1 MNWAIKARLGSPR
14 LVQFSRDLR
23 LARNFL
29 ALGVSKRH
37 SWALCYATKT
47 LLSQSIRLAE
57 LIMSKNSKITVVDAE
72 SEKFP
77 FVYRSPLKF
86 GGRVVKDV
94 TVFRT
99 TIAIEDKAKKKL
111 AFGMGEMTMGTAWAW
126 PSKTLTPE
134 QVLRIVIGLAEKI
147 VQSATKL
154 DPAAHPIALAVQL
167 KTIAK
172 QHALELAEAM
182 KLTEPIPDLAVALA
196 MSSTDIAL
204 HDAFGR
210 LHNANSFD
218 LLTPEIL
225 GTDLSPWLGE
235 DFIGKHF
242 TDVVLPK
249 PTPTLNLYHLV
260 GSLDPLSA
268 DDLNRKVGDG
278 LPETLEEWI
287 SKQQLSHL
295 KVKITGQD
303 LDADVGR
310 VFEIDRIAM
319 RVAPTRDWSYSIDF
333 NEACENE
340 DYVIDFLE
348 RLDRLSKDST
358 MKLHYIEQPMQRDLR
373 ARKEVT
379 MHRVSRLKPV
389 VIDESLTD
397 LDSLKFAKQQGY
409 SGIAI
414 KACKGISDSL
424 LFSAAAKH
432 YGMKIYVQDLTCVGS
447 SFLTSASLA
456 SRISGVTAVEGNG
469 RQYCPAG
476 NKDWESLYRPMFH
489 ILGGVVPTELLSGV
503 GIGFAWPRN
512 MLSKK
517 YASMAS

>member
-1 MNWAIKARLGSPR
+1 MLCDGFFSPLCLLL
-14 LVQFSRDLR
+14 LVSIM
-23 LARNFL
+23 
-29 ALGVSKRH
+29 
-37 SWALCYATKT
+37 TKT
-47 LLSQSIRLAE
+47 
-57 LIMSKNSKITVVDAE
+57 SKISVVEAE
-72 SEKFP
+72 TEKFP

-86 GGRVVKDV
+86 AGRVVKDV

-99 TIAIEDKAKKKL
+99 TLAIEEKGKKKI
-111 AFGMGEMTMGTAWAW
+111 AYGMGEMTMGSAWAW

-134 QVLRIVIGLAEKI
+134 QVLRTVIALAERIAK
-147 VQSATKL
+147 
-154 DPAAHPIALAVQL
+154 AALTLEVASCPIALAAEL

-172 QHALELAEAM
+172 KQAAELAEAM

-218 LLTPEIL
+218 LLGPDIL
-225 GTDLSPWLGE
+225 GGDLSTWLGE
-235 DFIGKHF
+235 DFAGKHLAE
-242 TDVVLPK
+242 TVLPK
-249 PTPTLNLYHLV
+249 PTSTLNLYHLV

-268 DDLNRKVGDG
+268 DDLNRRIGDG

-287 SKQQLSHL
+287 QKQQLSHL
-295 KVKITGQD
+295 KIKITGQD

-319 RVAPTRDWSYSIDF
+319 RTAPSRVWSYSIDF

-358 MKLHYIEQPMQRDLR
+358 QKLHYIEQPMHRDLR

-397 LDSLKFAKQQGY
+397 LDSIKFAKQQGY

-414 KACKGISDSL
+414 KACKGISDSI

-432 YGMKIYVQDLTCVGS
+432 YGMKIYVQDLTCIGA

-476 NKDWESLYRPMFH
+476 NKDWDSLYRPMFH
-489 ILGGVVPTELLSGV
+489 ILGGVVPTELLGGV
-503 GIGFAWPRN
+503 GLGFAWPRN
-512 MLSKK
+512 LLSKK
-517 YASMAS
+517 YASLAAS

>member
-1 MNWAIKARLGSPR
+1 
-14 LVQFSRDLR
+14 
-23 LARNFL
+23 
-29 ALGVSKRH
+29 
-37 SWALCYATKT
+37 
-47 LLSQSIRLAE
+47 
-57 LIMSKNSKITVVDAE
+57 MSKNSKIHVVEAE

-86 GGRVVKDV
+86 ANRIVKDV

-99 TIAIEDKAKKKL
+99 TLTLEDKNKKKT

-126 PSKTLTPE
+126 PSKTLSPE
-134 QVLRIVIGLAEKI
+134 QVLRTVIGLAERI
-147 VQSATKL
+147 VQAVTKL
-154 DPAAHPIALAVQL
+154 EPDYHPIALATQL
-167 KTIAK
+167 KVIAK
-172 QHALELAEAM
+172 QQAVELAEAM
-182 KLTEPIPDLAVALA
+182 KLQEPIPDLAIALA

-210 LHNANSFD
+210 LHNTNCFN
-218 LLTPEIL
+218 LLTPEII
-225 GTDLSPWLGE
+225 GSDLSPWLGE

-242 TDVVLPK
+242 SDAILPQ
-249 PTPTLNLYHLV
+249 PSSTLNLYHLV

-268 DDLNRKVGDG
+268 DDLNRKIGDG

-358 MKLHYIEQPMQRDLR
+358 QKLHYIEQPMQRNLR

-397 LDSLKFAKQQGY
+397 LDSLMFAKQQGY

-424 LFSAAAKH
+424 LFAAAAKH
-432 YGMKIYVQDLTCVGS
+432 YNMKIYVQDLTCVGS
-447 SFLTSASLA
+447 SFLTSAALA

-476 NKDWESLYRPMFH
+476 NKDWDSLYRPMFH
-489 ILGGVVPTELLSGV
+489 VLGGVVPTELLNGV
-503 GIGFAWPRN
+503 GMGFAWPRN

-517 YASMAS
+517 YASLANG